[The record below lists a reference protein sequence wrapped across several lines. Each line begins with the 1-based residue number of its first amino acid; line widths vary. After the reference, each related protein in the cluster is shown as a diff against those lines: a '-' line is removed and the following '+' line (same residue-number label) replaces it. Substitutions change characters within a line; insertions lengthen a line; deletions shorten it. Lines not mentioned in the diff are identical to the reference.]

1 MRRQCETTTKK
12 RRRVK
17 NTISARGTVNLDIL
31 EVGRA
36 ALQRLWITKQS
47 SFRYFKASPFIIPL
61 AVMLYVRFPLY
72 LVFNFTHSAYH
83 IFLGPISRKPPARTE
98 FESKLSVVN

>member
-1 MRRQCETTTKK
+1 MRRQCEIMTKK
-12 RRRVK
+12 RRRAE
-17 NTISARGTVNLDIL
+17 NIISARDTVSLDIL

-47 SFRYFKASPFIIPL
+47 SFRYFKASLFTIPL

-83 IFLGPISRKPPARTE
+83 IFIGPISRTPPRRGM
-98 FESKLSVVN
+98 SLSPS

>member
-1 MRRQCETTTKK
+1 
-12 RRRVK
+12 
-17 NTISARGTVNLDIL
+17 
-31 EVGRA
+31 VGRA

-47 SFRYFKASPFIIPL
+47 SFRYFKASLFTIPF

-72 LVFNFTHSAYH
+72 LVFKFTHSAYH
-83 IFLGPISRKPPARTE
+83 IFLAPISRKLPAKAE